1 MAAILLE
8 KVELHLKFLM
18 WKILYGSCRLCQYF
32 PFRGE

>member
-18 WKILYGSCRLCQYF
+18 WKL
-32 PFRGE
+32 